1 MESVARQS
9 SYHGVRN
16 FLSMVDE
23 NTIAIYDMHDL
34 HRNLAKWQEN
44 IYQNYNL
51 ILAYYLDQK
60 PKFYFYDMNQ
70 IYSNN
75 KEYKSTI
82 FAEIKYNSTFL
93 NPKIQNPSLFVFN
106 FTNIRW
112 RIF

>member
-23 NTIAIYDMHDL
+23 NTIAIYDMNDL

-51 ILAYYLDQK
+51 AYYLDQK
-60 PKFYFYDMNQ
+60 P
-70 IYSNN
+70 
-75 KEYKSTI
+75 
-82 FAEIKYNSTFL
+82 
-93 NPKIQNPSLFVFN
+93 N
-106 FTNIRW
+106 FISAVA
-112 RIF
+112 

>member
-23 NTIAIYDMHDL
+23 NTIAIYAMHDL

-60 PKFYFYDMNQ
+60 PKFYFTRY
-70 IYSNN
+70 
-75 KEYKSTI
+75 
-82 FAEIKYNSTFL
+82 
-93 NPKIQNPSLFVFN
+93 
-106 FTNIRW
+106 W
-112 RIF
+112 G

>member
-51 ILAYYLDQK
+51 ILACYLYQK
-60 PKFYFYDMNQ
+60 KNLITINRDLHTTT
-70 IYSNN
+70 NN
-75 KEYKSTI
+75 
-82 FAEIKYNSTFL
+82 L
-93 NPKIQNPSLFVFN
+93 
-106 FTNIRW
+106 
-112 RIF
+112 